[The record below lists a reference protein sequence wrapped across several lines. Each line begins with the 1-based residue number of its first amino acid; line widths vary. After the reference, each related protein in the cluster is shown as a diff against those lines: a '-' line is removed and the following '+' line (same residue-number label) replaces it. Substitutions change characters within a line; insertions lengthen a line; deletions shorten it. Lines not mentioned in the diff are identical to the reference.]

1 MAQLSTLGGIERMT
15 IPTVTSDEMAEVIR
29 RHIPTA
35 QLEITFRHPDYGT
48 WRLMVTARDLMLEY
62 SWGPLS
68 GFGVTDFLHP
78 SEDMV
83 GDIFA
88 AHEVGLDSLD
98 AAERF
103 LIDYIAKYAA

>member
-1 MAQLSTLGGIERMT
+1 MTVPTLASEQMIE
-15 IPTVTSDEMAEVIR
+15 IVR

-35 QLEITFRHPDYGT
+35 QFEVAFRHPEYDS
-48 WRLMVTARDLMLEY
+48 WRLMVTAEGLKLEY

-78 SEDMV
+78 REDMV

-88 AHEVGLDSLD
+88 SHEVGLDSLD
-98 AAERF
+98 AAEKF
-103 LIDYIAKYAA
+103 LSDYIAKHAA

>member
-1 MAQLSTLGGIERMT
+1 MT
-15 IPTVTSDEMAEVIR
+15 IPTVTSDQMTEVVR

-35 QLEITFRHPDYGT
+35 QFEITFRHPDYGS
-48 WRLMVTARDLMLEY
+48 WELMVTAEGLRLAY

-78 SEDMV
+78 RADMV

-88 AHEVGLDSLD
+88 SHEIGLDSLD

>member
-1 MAQLSTLGGIERMT
+1 MT
-15 IPTVTSDEMAEVIR
+15 IPTVASDQMTEVVR
-29 RHIPTA
+29 RHIRMA
-35 QLEITFRHPDYGT
+35 QFEITYRHPEYDT
-48 WRLMVTARDLMLEY
+48 WRLMVTAEGLSLEY

-78 SEDMV
+78 REDMV

-88 AHEVGLDSLD
+88 SHEIGLDSLE

>member
-1 MAQLSTLGGIERMT
+1 MT
-15 IPTVTSDEMAEVIR
+15 IPTITSDQMTDVVR
-29 RHIPTA
+29 RHFPLA
-35 QLEITFRHPDYGT
+35 QFDITFRHPEYDT
-48 WRLMVTARDLMLEY
+48 WRLMVTTEGLKMEF

-78 SEDMV
+78 REDME

-88 AHEVGLDSLD
+88 PHEIGFDSLE
-98 AAERF
+98 AADRF

>member
-1 MAQLSTLGGIERMT
+1 MT
-15 IPTVTSDEMAEVIR
+15 IPTVTSDQMTAVVR

-35 QLEITFRHPDYGT
+35 QFEITFRHPEYDT
-48 WRLMVTARDLMLEY
+48 WRLMVTAQGLKLEF

-68 GFGVTDFLHP
+68 GFGVSDFLHP
-78 SEDMV
+78 DEEMV

-88 AHEVGLDSLD
+88 SHEIGLDSLD

-103 LIDYIAKYAA
+103 LIDYIAKYKDVSP